1 MVNRLQRIVLTTYY
15 NIESVPTPT
24 TFTYKMATDP
34 QADADA
40 FTGTVNALWQAQQC
54 VIENNIIEL
63 IPSYMDWGS
72 PVGIDLIAGPPTPY
86 VDIGARVFRRLVI
99 RNNVIRCVDN
109 LTESTVRN
117 LAIQLS
123 FCEDAL
129 VEDNVVDL
137 AIPDPIRH
145 SNSTTVKYFNNR
157 NADGQL
163 IQGVLVP
170 SVGGSVKQDELTTFI
185 EDTTTICIL

>member
-1 MVNRLQRIVLTTYY
+1 MLKRQRSLQLIHRSLTASRLARGSEFLEQRSTMVNRLQRIVLTTYY

-99 RNNVIRCVDN
+99 RNNVIRC
-109 LTESTVRN
+109 
-117 LAIQLS
+117 
-123 FCEDAL
+123 
-129 VEDNVVDL
+129 
-137 AIPDPIRH
+137 
-145 SNSTTVKYFNNR
+145 
-157 NADGQL
+157 
-163 IQGVLVP
+163 
-170 SVGGSVKQDELTTFI
+170 
-185 EDTTTICIL
+185 